1 MAQYISNFNPL
12 SVAGCVLWVDATD
25 LNIGVVSDG
34 SVKDK
39 SGTNAT
45 LTTSGNVWTVTDAQ
59 EPFVGKKVFRNTSAG
74 LSSEYLA
81 ASTGTTQP
89 INTISA
95 TSTIYAVY
103 SVCDKLSGTFSGTS
117 TLFGS
122 YGRVNLYINDTTT
135 KRSINNN
142 NTSYDNISC
151 SRSAGSLSVLATT
164 MTLYAPISEAAGGN
178 SGVQVVTSGLGTN
191 NITQNPG
198 ANIWGVFGN
207 PFVIGNNWS
216 VATSQSWVGCIAEI
230 LIYKSQLSAVEKL
243 KIDGYLAAKWGAPLP
258 ATHPYYRATFTQTP
272 PPFLRPFNPV
282 EVSTPMMFRFDASD
296 ASTVT
301 TSAGTSTVT
310 RWGDNSGNGNYIAT
324 FTGTPPTYSQVN
336 GSITFPASSI
346 GRTENNTV
354 TNLTNYSGFAVVTW
368 DRNSTITHDGN
379 GIHYRV
385 IKSTPFFGQTA
396 NYIVSLSINRN
407 MYGTSFTNLYSA
419 KTGLAGFAG
428 STNEGTAAIEIVTTT
443 ASNNENVIIADN
455 YYRANNV
462 ANTWFSRICVLGTYK
477 LKPFGTGLAAPP
489 ISDPYIAGR
498 VVSGSSSYFP
508 LAYNTGYTTGTR
520 NNIADIGAGTVFT
533 LNARYFIGIDY
544 YDINPTTTSFSGATG
559 TLIKQFAQPT
569 TLGANNA
576 TINPAAGKKLVVY
589 WERSASNQ
597 VGGSVN
603 GNYVSGITPLKT
615 TTSTLTNTYQIGSP
629 GNSTTG
635 IDDFPLELHEVIM
648 FDGALSSLDRQKME
662 AHLIWKWGA
671 QRDSVAGVDTFPSDN
686 PYYKYIPDTVTPYN
700 PAAKLNG
707 TTPTLAL
714 WFDAAEPASI
724 VQSGTLL
731 TRWKNKAQS
740 FGNIQKDQLA
750 VANGANYCAI
760 ATAKTVGSSTTVTV
774 TLLNPTTYPI
784 FSSGCVIA
792 IRGTSDD
799 SMFGLHTLG
808 SGGTN
813 SSFTI
818 TISSAA
824 TIDVTGGIATI
835 VSSPASFSSTGSP
848 PGLSLAL
855 INCNVSSPNITYTDN
870 IDTVGITGIV
880 GTGSW
885 GNGLTRINGYT
896 GIPTGTINF
905 LRGGTFSAFTATSGN
920 ISLVNG
926 IINNISSAGGS
937 GSPFII
943 TLTNAISG
951 VQSGSTIVI
960 LGSGSGFDDG
970 PYTVVST
977 NAPTNFTTITL
988 QLRKTGSAVT
998 YSGGFIVFV
1007 RGGINVPYTPSS
1019 KNGLPA
1025 LDLSSRSVNYMIS
1038 EAATNNCFT
1047 TSGFTNQLSV
1057 FIVMSQATKPTST
1070 TANIYDIF
1078 STFPTVGNF
1087 RMFFTSGSRF
1097 SPTLNSY
1104 TQGAYPPEP
1113 SWGVNAF
1120 NIYEVT
1126 YNPASGWLYSYING
1140 QGETGASLINLYGT
1154 ALTESQWFRL
1164 FPGTG
1169 LDGKLC
1175 EVLVFNETLNTQD
1188 RQRVEG
1194 YLATKWDLQSLLP
1207 TGHPYYKVKI

>member
-282 EVSTPMMFRFDASD
+282 EVSTPMMFWFDASD

-301 TSAGTSTVT
+301 LSGATKWLDKSGKGNNISTFTDTVTYDAVNKMLTFPEGCTGDTPAISLTSGTS
-310 RWGDNSGNGNYIAT
+310 
-324 FTGTPPTYSQVN
+324 
-336 GSITFPASSI
+336 
-346 GRTENNTV
+346 
-354 TNLTNYSGFAVVTW
+354 YSGFAVITW
-368 DRNSTITHDGN
+368 PPLPHDGT
-379 GIHYRV
+379 GVYLRPITT
-385 IKSTPFFGQTA
+385 STAVSATAGLGFGVNRMWYGSPYSAYTPASINSLGFGQTLTIYPKITFDA
-396 NYIVSLSINRN
+396 NNAIPFATAYTLAPAIPGISDLSKEVVGSRIPPANSISTI
-407 MYGTSFTNLYSA
+407 GQVAQTTS
-419 KTGLAGFAG
+419 TGL
-428 STNEGTAAIEIVTTT
+428 
-443 ASNNENVIIADN
+443 
-455 YYRANNV
+455 
-462 ANTWFSRICVLGTYK
+462 
-477 LKPFGTGLAAPP
+477 
-489 ISDPYIAGR
+489 
-498 VVSGSSSYFP
+498 VVSGLPTANDFRLSAVNTSSELATGSNLVFTRNLPYFTDIDP
-508 LAYNTGYTTGTR
+508 LAS
-520 NNIADIGAGTVFT
+520 
-533 LNARYFIGIDY
+533 
-544 YDINPTTTSFSGATG
+544 TTTHTIGNISQGGKAINT
-559 TLIKQFAQPT
+559 FAWAPN
-569 TLGANNA
+569 GVSADSDYVV
-576 TINPAAGKKLVVY
+576 INPAAGTKLVVY
-589 WERSASNQ
+589 WERTSSIAAGS
-597 VGGSVN
+597 SVN
-603 GNYVSGITPLKT
+603 GNYVSVVTPSRNASTSSTIYKIGNPVSFNGTAGQLITGRAY
-615 TTSTLTNTYQIGSP
+615 N
-629 GNSTTG
+629 
-635 IDDFPLELHEVIM
+635 LHEVMM
-648 FDGALSSLDRQKME
+648 FDGVLSAPDRQKME
-662 AHLIWKWGA
+662 SHLIWKWGA
-671 QRDSVAGVDTFPSDN
+671 QRDTKTGVTTFPTTS
-686 PYYKYIPDTVTPYN
+686 PYYNYIPDTVTPYN

-707 TTPTLAL
+707 TTSTLAL

-724 VQSGTLL
+724 VQGAGFL

-740 FGNIQKDQLA
+740 FSNIQKDQ
-750 VANGANYCAI
+750 
-760 ATAKTVGSSTTVTV
+760 
-774 TLLNPTTYPI
+774 
-784 FSSGCVIA
+784 
-792 IRGTSDD
+792 
-799 SMFGLHTLG
+799 
-808 SGGTN
+808 
-813 SSFTI
+813 
-818 TISSAA
+818 
-824 TIDVTGGIATI
+824 
-835 VSSPASFSSTGSP
+835 VSSV
-848 PGLSLAL
+848 PGGF
-855 INCNVSSPNITYTDN
+855 NIT
-870 IDTVGITGIV
+870 
-880 GTGSW
+880 
-885 GNGLTRINGYT
+885 
-896 GIPTGTINF
+896 
-905 LRGGTFSAFTATSGN
+905 
-920 ISLVNG
+920 
-926 IINNISSAGGS
+926 
-937 GSPFII
+937 
-943 TLTNAISG
+943 
-951 VQSGSTIVI
+951 
-960 LGSGSGFDDG
+960 
-970 PYTVVST
+970 
-977 NAPTNFTTITL
+977 
-988 QLRKTGSAVT
+988 
-998 YSGGFIVFV
+998 
-1007 RGGINVPYTPSS
+1007 YTPSS

-1025 LDLSSRSVNYMIS
+1025 LDLSSRGVNYMIS

-1154 ALTESQWFRL
+1154 ALTESQKFRL
-1164 FPGTG
+1164 FPGSG